1 MTELEW
7 RHAVEPQKML
17 KHLTGTAGERK
28 LRLFAVACCRS
39 IWYIIPKTPHQAA
52 LSVGERYAD
61 GLVDAQALEAA
72 VREVP
77 KVHIG
82 DNAETDPY
90 HLDCWRCDA
99 VRSAIAP
106 GKFGTAS
113 AGSVCELASQAAAM
127 VASYSAG
134 LNSLSDI
141 ARRREQQRQ
150 ASLLR
155 EIFGNPFR
163 PTVMNPNWLSDE
175 GLALAREI
183 YEQRQF
189 DRLPELARKLEAAG
203 CNNLEILTHFKN
215 DRGHVAGCWAID
227 LLLGR
232 TL

>member
-17 KHLTGTAGERK
+17 KHLTGSAGERK
-28 LRLFAVACCRS
+28 LRLFAAACCRS

-61 GLVDAQALEAA
+61 GIVDEQALEAA
-72 VREVP
+72 VKDVP

-82 DNAETDPY
+82 DNAEADPY

-127 VASYSAG
+127 VASYAAG

-150 ASLLR
+150 AALLR
-155 EIFGNPFR
+155 EIFANPFR
-163 PTVMNPNWLSDE
+163 PAAPNPNWLDDE
-175 GLALAREI
+175 GIALANAI
-183 YEQRQF
+183 YDERQF
-189 DRLPELARKLEAAG
+189 DRLPELAAKLEAAG
-203 CNNLEILTHFKN
+203 CDRPEILAHFKN
-215 DRGHVAGCWAID
+215 DRGHVSGCWALD
-227 LLLGR
+227 LVRGVE
-232 TL
+232 

>member
-28 LRLFAVACCRS
+28 LRLFAAACCRS
-39 IWYIIPKTPHQAA
+39 IWYIIPKMPHQAA
-52 LSVGERYAD
+52 LSVGEQFAD
-61 GLVDAQALEAA
+61 GIVDEQALGAA
-72 VREVP
+72 VRDVP

-82 DNAETDPY
+82 DNAEADPY
-90 HLDCWRCDA
+90 HLDCWRGDA

-127 VASYSAG
+127 VASYAAG

-150 ASLLR
+150 AALLR

-163 PTVMNPNWLSDE
+163 PVAANPTWLNDE
-175 GLALAREI
+175 AVALANAI
-183 YEQRQF
+183 YDGRQF
-189 DRLPELARKLEAAG
+189 DRLPELAAKLEAAG
-203 CNNLEILTHFKN
+203 CDRPYNITH
-215 DRGHVAGCWAID
+215 
-227 LLLGR
+227 
-232 TL
+232 

>member
-28 LRLFAVACCRS
+28 LRLFAAACCRN

-61 GLVDAQALEAA
+61 GIVDEQALEAA
-72 VREVP
+72 VKDVP

-82 DNAETDPY
+82 DNAEADPY

-99 VRSAIAP
+99 VRSAIAA

-127 VASYSAG
+127 VASYAAG

-150 ASLLR
+150 AALLR

-163 PTVMNPNWLSDE
+163 PTAVNPIWLDDE
-175 GLALAREI
+175 STALANAI
-183 YEQRQF
+183 YDERQF
-189 DRLPELARKLEAAG
+189 DRLPELAAKLEAAG
-203 CNNLEILTHFKN
+203 CDRPEILTHFKN
-215 DRGHVAGCWAID
+215 DRGHVAGCWALD
-227 LLLGR
+227 LVR
-232 TL
+232 RVE